1 MKFRQ
6 SIIWALIMG
15 TAFSFSP
22 AAFSQDA
29 ELEQAL
35 KALDDA
41 LPGTLMHNPYDLQWG
56 TRGPNQKTK
65 VIDAKGTPTGKALS
79 AKISRRTSKPW
90 DTVVTTEIEDGVKSG
105 ETVKAYFWARTKKA
119 RKGMETAD
127 VVLFVG
133 RNDEPY
139 DFIISEDIKPST
151 DWQLMSAT
159 GIAKSDFKADSIK
172 AEFQLGRAAQTLEIG
187 PIYVTN
193 LSAP

>member
-1 MKFRQ
+1 MKIGQ
-6 SIIWALIMG
+6 SVIWALIMG
-15 TAFSFSP
+15 ASISFSS

-29 ELEQAL
+29 EIQQAL

-41 LPGTLMHNPYDLQWG
+41 LPGTLMHNPYDLEWG
-56 TRGPNQKTK
+56 ARGPNQKTT
-65 VIDAKGTPTGKALS
+65 VINTKGTPTGKALS
-79 AKISRRTSKPW
+79 AKISKKGNNPW
-90 DTVVTTEIEDGVKSG
+90 DIVVGTEIKEGVKSG

-119 RKGMETAD
+119 PKGIDTAD

-139 DFIISEDIKPST
+139 DFIISEDIKPGAE
-151 DWQLMSAT
+151 WNLMSAT

-187 PIYVTN
+187 PIYITN
-193 LSAP
+193 LSKP